1 MWSKI
6 IKYLGFIFI
15 ISFSA
20 LSVFFSLTERDIE
33 DPNIK
38 SKIAYTSFFEDRFF
52 DIRMRQT
59 IKSDKFEKRLVMA
72 DIDDYSLKELGQ
84 WPVNRKTWA
93 TLIDK
98 LGTYGAKVI
107 AFDVFFAEETKVCND
122 VSVDDLM
129 ANSITRFQSI
139 PGNKVIIPY
148 SLNTQGADIF
158 EELPEQLYNFIV
170 DTKNSEGIE
179 LKPKAVSKAVWP
191 IQKILDTEASLGH
204 IQVEAD
210 SDGIMRH
217 YQIVGNIDTLYMPS
231 YSLLAYLHYTGDSP
245 ILEMLNIG
253 DYKFKLATGNL
264 ELNYKGEA
272 KVRWLGDASH
282 FPRVS
287 IADIVRAGDNDEKMK
302 EIFDNTIVFV
312 GASAYGAYDLRHT
325 PVDPILPGVFF
336 HMNLTHMLLE
346 GNYFKPQ
353 QDSTFLSWAI
363 LLGGSLIILIIQFFG
378 NAIVDLVSTIVL
390 IGGIYY
396 YDTYHLI
403 PEGYEIK
410 LFFCFFAIVSSYS
423 WNTFLHFYL
432 ANKDKAFLKGAFS
445 SYISPELIDEMYD
458 RGEHPELGGD
468 CGIRTAYF
476 TDIQGF
482 SSFSENLSATQLVEL
497 LNEYLTAMTD
507 ILLEEKGTLDKYEG
521 DAIIA
526 FFGAPMPLEDH
537 ATRALH
543 VAARMQDSLLELRK
557 KWVKEGDKWPKIVH
571 EMRMRIGVN
580 TGEIVTGNMGSA
592 SRMNYTMMGDSVNL
606 AARLEEAAKQYG
618 IFNHISEYT
627 LAECNEKE
635 FLFRELDT
643 IKVVGKSKPVTTYEL
658 LDLKKNASD
667 LLFKLQENFQKGLVN
682 YKNQQWDMAIECF
695 EQSLVLELERFPLLH
710 EKPNPSS
717 IYIERCNQFKEL
729 PPPPNWDGVFT
740 LTSK

>member
-1 MWSKI
+1 MWSKVV
-6 IKYLGFIFI
+6 KYLGFII
-15 ISFSA
+15 IITFSA

-33 DPNIK
+33 DPRIK
-38 SKIAYTSFFEDRFF
+38 AKIAYTSFFEDRFF

-59 IKSDKFEKRLVMA
+59 IKTDKFEKRLVMA

-84 WPVNRKTWA
+84 WPVSRDTWA
-93 TLIDK
+93 NLINK
-98 LGTYGAKVI
+98 LKVYGAKVI
-107 AFDVFFAEETKVCND
+107 AFDVFFAEQTKSCND

-129 ANSITRFQSI
+129 AQSIVNFQSV

-158 EELPEQLYNFIV
+158 EELPEQLYNYII

-231 YSLLAYLHYTGDSP
+231 YALQAYVHYTGDTP
-245 ILEMLNIG
+245 LLEMLNIG

-287 IADIVRAGDNDEKMK
+287 IADIVRASDGDEKMK
-302 EIFDNTIVFV
+302 DIFNNTVVFV

-336 HMNLTHMLLE
+336 HMNMTHMLLD
-346 GNYFKPQ
+346 GNFFKPQ

-378 NAIVDLVSTIVL
+378 NAILDLVSTIVL

-403 PEGYEIK
+403 PKGYEIK
-410 LFFCFFAIVSSYS
+410 LFFCFFSIVSSYS

-445 SYISPELIDEMYD
+445 SYISPELIDEMYE
-458 RGEHPELGGD
+458 RGEHPELGGE
-468 CGIRTAYF
+468 CGVRTAYF

-482 SSFSENLSATQLVEL
+482 SSFSEKLSATQLVEL
-497 LNEYLTAMTD
+497 LNEYLSAMTD

-543 VAARMQDSLLELRK
+543 VAARMQDSLLTLRE
-557 KWVKEGDKWPKIVH
+557 KWVKEGDKWPDIVH

-592 SRMNYTMMGDSVNL
+592 ARMNYTMMGDSVNL

-627 LAECNEKE
+627 LKECNENE

-643 IKVVGKSKPVTTYEL
+643 IRVVGKSEPVTTYEL
-658 LDLKKNASD
+658 MDIKKNASE
-667 LLFKLQENFQKGLVN
+667 LLFKLQAEFQKGLVN
-682 YKNQQWDMAIECF
+682 YKNQQWDLAIECF
-695 EQSLVLELERFPLLH
+695 ERSLEYEFERFPLLK
-710 EKPNPSS
+710 EKNNPSK